1 MTAFVVSDVLG
12 RKAGAYLATWLLF
25 RELARLGLKV
35 TCFARH
41 ESWAGQESTDQ
52 FEVVRP
58 WLLKGCRRDWPG
70 QCLAWQASR
79 RIRREQPNLVFVAG
93 VTLLARYLLKSASAN
108 QLLIWEL
115 TNANPGNKF
124 VDREAARL
132 LSRCRG
138 LLSPSKAIDQHIRR
152 TYGYQGP
159 ILRLPFWVEDESEK
173 QKAESRKQK
182 WDSGTMGLR
191 DNGFAADFI
200 FLGRRDSEKG
210 LSELIKA
217 TAIVAGEYPAVN
229 VLICGAGDEKPF
241 ETLARE
247 LGVSQNVTLR
257 FFSTRIEAMDVLS
270 RSRCLVLPSY
280 HEGYPLVLLEAAQH
294 GVPVIATTVGSIP
307 ELLNGSKA
315 AILVPPRDVS
325 SLAGAMLRILRESPH
340 DYEQRCRTA
349 LDLFGRVSSAE
360 VVATRLRNLL
370 AQLKE
375 NSAA

>member
-12 RKAGAYLATWLLF
+12 RKAGAYLATWLLC

-132 LSRCRG
+132 LSCCRG
-138 LLSPSKAIDQHIRR
+138 LLSPSKAIDQYIRQ

-173 QKAESRKQK
+173 QKAE
-182 WDSGTMGLR
+182 
-191 DNGFAADFI
+191 
-200 FLGRRDSEKG
+200 GRER
-210 LSELIKA
+210 
-217 TAIVAGEYPAVN
+217 
-229 VLICGAGDEKPF
+229 
-241 ETLARE
+241 
-247 LGVSQNVTLR
+247 
-257 FFSTRIEAMDVLS
+257 M
-270 RSRCLVLPSY
+270 
-280 HEGYPLVLLEAAQH
+280 
-294 GVPVIATTVGSIP
+294 P
-307 ELLNGSKA
+307 E
-315 AILVPPRDVS
+315 
-325 SLAGAMLRILRESPH
+325 
-340 DYEQRCRTA
+340 
-349 LDLFGRVSSAE
+349 
-360 VVATRLRNLL
+360 
-370 AQLKE
+370 
-375 NSAA
+375 

>member
-1 MTAFVVSDVLG
+1 M
-12 RKAGAYLATWLLF
+12 
-25 RELARLGLKV
+25 
-35 TCFARH
+35 
-41 ESWAGQESTDQ
+41 
-52 FEVVRP
+52 
-58 WLLKGCRRDWPG
+58 
-70 QCLAWQASR
+70 
-79 RIRREQPNLVFVAG
+79 
-93 VTLLARYLLKSASAN
+93 
-108 QLLIWEL
+108 
-115 TNANPGNKF
+115 
-124 VDREAARL
+124 
-132 LSRCRG
+132 
-138 LLSPSKAIDQHIRR
+138 
-152 TYGYQGP
+152 
-159 ILRLPFWVEDESEK
+159 
-173 QKAESRKQK
+173 
-182 WDSGTMGLR
+182 
-191 DNGFAADFI
+191 
-200 FLGRRDSEKG
+200 
-210 LSELIKA
+210 
-217 TAIVAGEYPAVN
+217 N